1 MLKRKFVGILHEYT
15 VFACFISMNILKVLA
30 VLMYIQY
37 VCSRVFPLFIYLNL
51 CNYSFKIVFGQ
62 LNIMIKNSIRHC

>member
-30 VLMYIQY
+30 VLMYIHY
-37 VCSRVFPLFIYLNL
+37 TVC
-51 CNYSFKIVFGQ
+51 
-62 LNIMIKNSIRHC
+62 M